1 MKKFIVN
8 QKFVEDLVNE
18 CGHEVIT
25 GHILKDACTHNLDV
39 EGIKKDIRT
48 AVQEAQLFEN
58 PNALTINLI
67 NTEKELEELA
77 KKD

>member
-8 QKFVEDLVNE
+8 QNYVEELVHL

-25 GHILKDACTHNLDV
+25 GHILKDACTLNLDM
-39 EGIKKDIRT
+39 EGIKKDIQT
-48 AVQEAQLFEN
+48 AVSEAKQFEN

-67 NTEKELEELA
+67 NTE
-77 KKD
+77 